1 MNLEDNKKAFMEL
14 LRIPSVTGSGAD
26 GEEKACAFLEHILQE
41 NGIKTERIAKDLHRP
56 NLLAA
61 IHAPR
66 AEKEPVVLISHIDVV
81 PGIQEEWTHPV
92 FGAQKADGRIYGR
105 GTLDTKQLTMMELY
119 AFLNLKKQENH
130 LNRDVYFLATIDEE
144 AGSSFGMEYVRQE
157 RPNLF
162 QNAMV
167 INEGGG
173 FPVTY

>member
-105 GTLDTKQLTMMELY
+105 GTSGIY
-119 AFLNLKKQENH
+119 RAC
-130 LNRDVYFLATIDEE
+130 
-144 AGSSFGMEYVRQE
+144 
-157 RPNLF
+157 
-162 QNAMV
+162 
-167 INEGGG
+167 
-173 FPVTY
+173 

>member
-26 GEEKACAFLEHILQE
+26 GEEKACAFLEHILQK

-81 PGIQEEWTHPV
+81 PGIKVLSVSSQYKP
-92 FGAQKADGRIYGR
+92 
-105 GTLDTKQLTMMELY
+105 LSSLSS
-119 AFLNLKKQENH
+119 
-130 LNRDVYFLATIDEE
+130 NRK
-144 AGSSFGMEYVRQE
+144 SWS
-157 RPNLF
+157 
-162 QNAMV
+162 
-167 INEGGG
+167 
-173 FPVTY
+173 

>member
-66 AEKEPVVLISHIDVV
+66 AEKEPVVLISHID
-81 PGIQEEWTHPV
+81 GHIRYSE
-92 FGAQKADGRIYGR
+92 
-105 GTLDTKQLTMMELY
+105 
-119 AFLNLKKQENH
+119 LKKQTGE
-130 LNRDVYFLATIDEE
+130 FSEE
-144 AGSSFGMEYVRQE
+144 ERWIPSS
-157 RPNLF
+157 
-162 QNAMV
+162 
-167 INEGGG
+167 
-173 FPVTY
+173 

>member
-81 PGIQEEWTHPV
+81 PGIQEEWTSGIRSPKSRRENLRKRNVGHQTAYNDGAVCVPESQKTGKPSEQGCV
-92 FGAQKADGRIYGR
+92 FSGYYR
-105 GTLDTKQLTMMELY
+105 
-119 AFLNLKKQENH
+119 
-130 LNRDVYFLATIDEE
+130 
-144 AGSSFGMEYVRQE
+144 
-157 RPNLF
+157 
-162 QNAMV
+162 
-167 INEGGG
+167 
-173 FPVTY
+173 

>member
-66 AEKEPVVLISHIDVV
+66 AEKEPYRRNGHIRCSE
-81 PGIQEEWTHPV
+81 P
-92 FGAQKADGRIYGR
+92 
-105 GTLDTKQLTMMELY
+105 
-119 AFLNLKKQENH
+119 KKQTGE
-130 LNRDVYFLATIDEE
+130 FSEE
-144 AGSSFGMEYVRQE
+144 ERWIPSS
-157 RPNLF
+157 
-162 QNAMV
+162 
-167 INEGGG
+167 
-173 FPVTY
+173 

>member
-81 PGIQEEWTHPV
+81 PAYRRNGHIRCSEPRKQTGEFSEEERWIP
-92 FGAQKADGRIYGR
+92 
-105 GTLDTKQLTMMELY
+105 
-119 AFLNLKKQENH
+119 
-130 LNRDVYFLATIDEE
+130 
-144 AGSSFGMEYVRQE
+144 SS
-157 RPNLF
+157 
-162 QNAMV
+162 
-167 INEGGG
+167 
-173 FPVTY
+173 

>member
-92 FGAQKADGRIYGR
+92 FGAQKACLLYTSPSPR
-105 GTLDTKQLTMMELY
+105 DT
-119 AFLNLKKQENH
+119 
-130 LNRDVYFLATIDEE
+130 R
-144 AGSSFGMEYVRQE
+144 
-157 RPNLF
+157 
-162 QNAMV
+162 
-167 INEGGG
+167 
-173 FPVTY
+173 

>member
-105 GTLDTKQLTMMELY
+105 VTLDQAAYNDGAVCVPESQKTGKPSEQGCVFSGY
-119 AFLNLKKQENH
+119 Y
-130 LNRDVYFLATIDEE
+130 R
-144 AGSSFGMEYVRQE
+144 
-157 RPNLF
+157 
-162 QNAMV
+162 
-167 INEGGG
+167 
-173 FPVTY
+173 

>member
-66 AEKEPVVLISHIDVV
+66 AEKEPVVLISHIPLKFFFRGIKAIVFIVLLTVALQMFMTPGEPLWRWGFLTITKYHCIVSFFDTIPVV
-81 PGIQEEWTHPV
+81 ITIHC
-92 FGAQKADGRIYGR
+92 II
-105 GTLDTKQLTMMELY
+105 TTMDTCDFTNTDL
-119 AFLNLKKQENH
+119 FH
-130 LNRDVYFLATIDEE
+130 LL
-144 AGSSFGMEYVRQE
+144 
-157 RPNLF
+157 L
-162 QNAMV
+162 
-167 INEGGG
+167 
-173 FPVTY
+173 